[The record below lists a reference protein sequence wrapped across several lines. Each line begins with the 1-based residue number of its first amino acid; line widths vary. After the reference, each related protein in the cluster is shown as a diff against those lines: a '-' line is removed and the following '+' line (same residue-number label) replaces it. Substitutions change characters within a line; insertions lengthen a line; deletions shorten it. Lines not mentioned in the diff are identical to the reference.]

1 LSGSDVPAAG
11 RIFGTVSGAKRDPV
25 DALAVFL
32 VGQPTAV
39 ARLLAEHI
47 DDGRGDC
54 QACRIGA
61 QRGNHSWPCSL
72 YAAATT
78 ARRRSR

>member
-1 LSGSDVPAAG
+1 MN
-11 RIFGTVSGAKRDPV
+11 GAKRDPI

-32 VGQPTAV
+32 AGQPTAV
-39 ARLLAEHI
+39 ARMLAAHV

-54 QACRIGA
+54 RACSIGA

-72 YAAATT
+72 HAAAAT
-78 ARRRSR
+78 AASRRRPR